1 MSRFSSLPLLAVAV
15 LASTAAAGPARTVTT
30 TAADR
35 SAVAVTV
42 YNDGRGLVREER
54 AVDLPAGASELQF
67 VDVAQKIEAPTVH
80 VAVLDGG
87 ALAVLEQNYEYDLLS
102 PQKLLEK
109 FVGQTITLVQQKM
122 KDGSTVEEDV
132 PAKLLSTNAG
142 TVWEIGGRIVTNP
155 PYARLSFPSVPE
167 NLIAHP
173 TLVWLVDATGAG
185 RRKLEAAYLT
195 GGMSWHADYVLAL
208 DPTEEKGGLQGWVT
222 IDNQSGVGFKDAR
235 LKVVAGDVH
244 RASKTPVPR
253 AQGALRM
260 AAEMVQVSG
269 MREEG
274 LFEYHL
280 YTLERPTTIKDN
292 QTKQVQLLDSPSFG
306 VSKDYVLRGVDS
318 YYRSLWSPES
328 TPKDKVQVFLKF
340 KNSKANGLGMPL
352 PKGVVRVYKR
362 DASGS
367 PQFIGEDNV
376 DHTPKDEEV
385 RLEMGNAFDV
395 SAERKQTD
403 FKRIATNVYE
413 SAFEIKLRNHKEGP
427 VTIRVIEPIG
437 GDWTMV
443 QNSQP
448 FTKTGAFEAEFDVP
462 VAPDKEAAL
471 TYRVRVTY

>member
-1 MSRFSSLPLLAVAV
+1 MSRLSSSTPV
-15 LASTAAAGPARTVTT
+15 LAFAALAATGSAGPAHTVTT

-35 SAVAVTV
+35 NAVAVTV

-54 AVDLPAGASELQF
+54 AVELPAGASELQF
-67 VDVAQKIEAPTVH
+67 ADVAQKIEAPTVH
-80 VAVLDGG
+80 VAVLEGR

-122 KDGSTVEEDV
+122 KDSSTVEEEI
-132 PAKLLSTNAG
+132 PAKLLSINSG
-142 TVWEIGGRIVTNP
+142 TVWEMGGRIVTNP

-173 TLVWLVDATGAG
+173 TLVWVVDASGAG

-208 DPTEEKGGLQGWVT
+208 DPSEEKGGLQGWVT

-244 RASKTPVPR
+244 RASPPPAMRV
-253 AQGALRM
+253 AGAM
-260 AAEMVQVSG
+260 AMETVSVRSG
-269 MREEG
+269 MQEEG

-280 YTLERPTTIKDN
+280 YTLERPTTIRDN
-292 QTKQVQLLDSPSFG
+292 QTKQVQLLDASSFG
-306 VSKDYVLRGVDS
+306 VGKDYVLRGS
-318 YYRSLWSPES
+318 SAYYRSVWGPQHVPE
-328 TPKDKVQVFLKF
+328 KVQVFILF

-367 PQFIGEDNV
+367 PQFIGEDSI
-376 DHTPKDEEV
+376 DHTPKEEEV
-385 RLEMGNAFDV
+385 RLEMGNAFDL
-395 SAERKQTD
+395 SAERKQVD
-403 FKRIATNVYE
+403 FKRIADRVFE
-413 SAFEIKLRNHKEGP
+413 SAYEIRLRNHKDGP
-427 VTIRVIEPIG
+427 VTIRVIEPVG

-443 QNSQP
+443 ESSQP
-448 FTKTGAFEAEFDVP
+448 FEKTGAFEAEFDVP
-462 VAPDKEAAL
+462 VAPDKEAVL
-471 TYRVRVTY
+471 TYRVRSTY

>member
-1 MSRFSSLPLLAVAV
+1 MSRVSSPSSLLMFV
-15 LASTAAAGPARTVTT
+15 LATAAPAGAGPPHTATT

-35 SAVAVTV
+35 TAVAVTV

-54 AVDLPAGASELQF
+54 TVELPAGASELQF

-87 ALAVLEQNYEYDLLS
+87 AVAVLEQNYEYDLLS

-109 FVGQTITLVQQKM
+109 FVGQTIILVQQKM
-122 KDGSTVEEDV
+122 RDSSTVEEDV
-132 PAKLLSTNAG
+132 PAKLLSTNSG

-155 PYARLSFPSVPE
+155 PYSRLSFPSVPE

-173 TLVWLVDATGAG
+173 TLVWLVEAAGAG

-195 GGMSWHADYVLAL
+195 SGMSWHADYVLAL
-208 DPTEEKGGLQGWVT
+208 DPSEEKGGLQGWVT

-244 RASKTPVPR
+244 RASPP
-253 AQGALRM
+253 AQIRVAGAM
-260 AAEMVQVSG
+260 AKEMFQTASA

-306 VSKDYVLRGVDS
+306 VSKDYVLRGS
-318 YYRSLWSPES
+318 NGYYRSVWGPGNAPE
-328 TPKDKVQVFLKF
+328 KVQVFLNF
-340 KNSKANGLGMPL
+340 KNSKSNGLGMPL

-376 DHTPKDEEV
+376 DHTPKDEGV

-403 FKRIATNVYE
+403 FKRIASNVFE
-413 SAFEIKLRNHKEGP
+413 SAYEVKLRNHKEGP
-427 VTIRVIEPIG
+427 VTVRVIEPIG

-462 VAPDKEAAL
+462 VARDVEAVL
-471 TYRVRVTY
+471 TYRVRATY